1 MNNKDTCYSLEKVT
15 EFLTKVA
22 VMKTNYIYYGY
33 EPDARLYVE
42 TKTNSENEL
51 NFSDALNGK
60 CNQFSPAEKGL
71 LKQTA
76 KSNKFVNGSANV
88 QKTLF
93 DFDGMSAQKIE
104 KVDFT
109 VFVSS

>member
-1 MNNKDTCYSLEKVT
+1 MEKAT

-22 VMKTNYIYYGY
+22 MMKTNYIYYGF
-33 EPDARLYVE
+33 EPDDRFRVE
-42 TKTNSENEL
+42 SKTNSENEL

-60 CNQFSPAEKGL
+60 CDNFSPSEKGL

-76 KSNKFVNGSANV
+76 ERNKFENSSANV
-88 QKTLF
+88 QRTLF
-93 DFDGMSAQKIE
+93 DFDGMSARKIE